1 MLHTTTDM
9 NCLTWITCFMYLTI
23 TRVTGAKQCNDKSE
37 MNENNPSLW
46 KCLADEEI
54 SRFTNAYPFSHLY
67 ATTRRPKNVIL
78 FIGDGLSLSTVT
90 GARYLKAEQKGKQ
103 AGQELLSWEQWP
115 GVTLL
120 RTMSSNRMTTD
131 SAASGTA
138 LFCGKTTSDR
148 CGIPTILCS
157 NVGIF
162 SCY

>member
-54 SRFTNAYPFSHLY
+54 SRFTNTYPFSHLY